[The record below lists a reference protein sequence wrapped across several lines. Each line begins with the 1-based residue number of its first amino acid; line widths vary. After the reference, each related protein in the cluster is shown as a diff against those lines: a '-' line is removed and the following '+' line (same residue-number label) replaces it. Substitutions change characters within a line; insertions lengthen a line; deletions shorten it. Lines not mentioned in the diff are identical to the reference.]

1 MKHIIFAIWIIISCC
16 SQMLLP
22 SAANAQASGERTYVD
37 PARIRQA
44 RALLDKIIDAYK
56 IDEFA
61 SDLAV
66 IIENV
71 SLPVAL
77 NLIEEEAKRRSDQK
91 TLRQVNAV
99 RQYGARLASE
109 VKAIVSLQRT
119 AFLND
124 LAYTL
129 AMDFQEQE
137 LQSAEA
143 FLLSEGM
150 RRQAEALRGVIKT
163 LLILNAADVEQ
174 AIAYGKS
181 PEAGGLA
188 RKLDSPR
195 MQKLLQKWYVIVVS
209 SISPEIRD
217 MLEIPDGLR

>member
-1 MKHIIFAIWIIISCC
+1 
-16 SQMLLP
+16 
-22 SAANAQASGERTYVD
+22 VD

-61 SDLAV
+61 SDLSV
-66 IIENV
+66 IIERV
-71 SLPVAL
+71 SVPVAL
-77 NLIEEEAKRRSDQK
+77 NLMEEEAQRRNDQR
-91 TLRQVNAV
+91 TLRQVRAV
-99 RQYGARLASE
+99 RQYEPRLASE
-109 VKAIVSLQRT
+109 LKTIISLQRA

-124 LAYTL
+124 LAYAIAL
-129 AMDFQEQE
+129 EFQEQE

-150 RRQAEALRGVIKT
+150 RRQAEALRGMIKT
-163 LLILNAADVEQ
+163 LLILNAADIDQ

-181 PEAGGLA
+181 PEASGLA

-195 MQKLLQKWYVIVVS
+195 IHKLLEKWYVIAVS

-217 MLEIPDGLR
+217 ALEIPDGMR